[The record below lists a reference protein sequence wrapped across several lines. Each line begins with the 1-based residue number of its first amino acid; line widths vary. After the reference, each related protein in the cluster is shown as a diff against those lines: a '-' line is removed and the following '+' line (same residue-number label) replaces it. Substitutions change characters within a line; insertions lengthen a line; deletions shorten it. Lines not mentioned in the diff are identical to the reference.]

1 MKAPSLTPGML
12 ALFRNRTWRSIA
24 VLLAGAAAGQ
34 LITLLSAPLLTRIF
48 SPEVFGQAG
57 TVLAI
62 ASIGMPVAG
71 LCYPLA
77 MVLATSDREAL
88 ALGRLSLFIGL
99 CLSVLAA
106 LGIGFLYPS
115 VGGGWGVT
123 RGLLMLVPL
132 LMCLAV
138 VAGVLEQWANR
149 RSFFAISARVSFA
162 KSVVGNGGKVLGG
175 LLAPLSMT
183 LVLMSVVAEAVAA
196 VLFAG
201 WLKGTAA
208 LQGQEQGQGQH
219 QPVRWWPLMIK
230 YRQFPLF
237 RAPQVL
243 ISCLSL
249 AVPVLLLG
257 TWYGPAA
264 VGFFVLA
271 RSVIAAPSMLIGK
284 AVGDVFY
291 PLLARADQEKLPL
304 LPFQLKAVS
313 LLALAGAV
321 PLLVALSAAP
331 ELFAVLFG
339 DGWQMAGDHA
349 RWMALWFYFTLVGVP
364 CVNLLPILHAQR
376 AHLVF
381 TCFSAGSRALLM
393 YWACAVADLGAATSV
408 ALYCV
413 SGALLN
419 ALLMFGVLWL
429 AARRDRRLR

>member
-1 MKAPSLTPGML
+1 MRAPSVTPGLL

-62 ASIGMPVAG
+62 ASIGMPVAA

-77 MVLATSDREAL
+77 MVLATDDREAL
-88 ALGRLSLFIGL
+88 ALGRLSLAIGL
-99 CLSVLAA
+99 FLSALTA

-115 VGGGWGVT
+115 VEGSWGVT

-175 LLAPLSMT
+175 LLAPVSMT
-183 LVLMSVVAEAVAA
+183 LVLMSVVAEAVAG

-208 LQGQEQGQGQH
+208 LQGQGQGQG
-219 QPVRWWPLMIK
+219 QPVRWWPLMVK

-291 PLLARADQEKLPL
+291 PLLARADQDKQPL

-321 PLLVALSAAP
+321 PLLIALSAAP

-349 RWMALWFYFTLVGVP
+349 RWMALWFYFTLIGVP
-364 CVNLLPILHAQR
+364 CINLLPILHAQR
-376 AHLVF
+376 SHLVF

-413 SGALLN
+413 SGAVLN
-419 ALLMFGVLWL
+419 ALLMLWVLWL
-429 AARRDRRLR
+429 AARRDKLLR

>member
-1 MKAPSLTPGML
+1 ML
-12 ALFRNRTWRSIA
+12 AHFRNRTLRSIA

-34 LITLLSAPLLTRIF
+34 LLTLLSAPLLTRIF

-77 MVLATSDREAL
+77 MVLAADDREAL
-88 ALGRLSLFIGL
+88 ALGRLSLAIGL
-99 CLSVLAA
+99 FLAVLAA
-106 LGIGFLYPS
+106 LGIGFLYPFVEGS
-115 VGGGWGVT
+115 GGVT
-123 RGLLMLVPL
+123 RSLLMFVPL

-138 VAGVLEQWANR
+138 GAGVLEQWANR
-149 RSFFAISARVSFA
+149 RSFFAISARVSFT
-162 KSVVGNGGKVLGG
+162 KSLIGNGGKVLGG
-175 LLAPLSMT
+175 LLAPISLT
-183 LVLMSVVAEAVAA
+183 LVLMSSVAEAVAA
-196 VLFAG
+196 ALYAG
-201 WLKGTAA
+201 WLRGTTAS
-208 LQGQEQGQGQH
+208 QGQVRGQDQA
-219 QPVRWWPLMIK
+219 QRVRWCPLIVK

-243 ISCLSL
+243 VSCLSL

-257 TWYGPAA
+257 TWYGAAA

-291 PLLARADQEKLPL
+291 PLLARADQDKLPL

-321 PLLVALSAAP
+321 PLLIALSAAP
-331 ELFAVLFG
+331 AIFAVLFG
-339 DGWQMAGDHA
+339 EGWQMAGDHA

-364 CVNLLPILHAQR
+364 GIHLLPILNAQR
-376 AHLVF
+376 LHLIY
-381 TCFSAGSRALLM
+381 TCFSAATRAILM
-393 YWACAVADLGAATSV
+393 YWACAVAQLDAATSV
-408 ALYCV
+408 ALYCI
-413 SGALLN
+413 SGAVLNGLLIVW
-419 ALLMFGVLWL
+419 VLCL
-429 AARRDRRLR
+429 AARRDKLVGAAAA